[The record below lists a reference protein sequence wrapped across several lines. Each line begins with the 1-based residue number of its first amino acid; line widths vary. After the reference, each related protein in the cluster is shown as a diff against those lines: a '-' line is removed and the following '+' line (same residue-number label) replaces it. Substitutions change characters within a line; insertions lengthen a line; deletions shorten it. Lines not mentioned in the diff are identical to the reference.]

1 MQQQNKYN
9 NNSYTEQKKNKTSI
23 ENEKWKKTK

>member
-1 MQQQNKYN
+1 MQQQYKH
-9 NNSYTEQKKNKTSI
+9 NNSYTEQQKRKKSI

>member
-1 MQQQNKYN
+1 MQQQNKY

>member
-1 MQQQNKYN
+1 MQQNKQH
-9 NNSYTEQKKNKTSI
+9 NSYTEQENKKKSI